1 MANIL
6 VLGGGFGGVVA
17 AERLAKSLGPE
28 HQITLVSRTNRF
40 VFYPAL
46 VRLAFGKAEPDD
58 ISYDLREAM
67 LDRRVRFV
75 EANVVHI
82 DPRDR
87 KVTVD
92 GADIDGVLNYD
103 YLICALGGR
112 LATERIPGFFEF
124 SHNLLSIG
132 AALKFSEAIRNFHS
146 GHAVIGYCPGARLAV
161 PVYETTFALA
171 RLLDDRGDRAGVK
184 ITLVS
189 PEPPGDRLGG
199 PKMAR
204 LLTAALTEHD
214 IDVLSDFPISH
225 ILDGAVETDSGHHLS
240 YDLLM
245 LMPPFEGTSAVKG
258 SGLADDDG
266 YLFVDSLMRVQST
279 DRVYAVGD
287 CVAFSG
293 PKMGHMAVRQAEVA
307 ATNLIAE
314 LEGQEPKAQ
323 YEHEMMLV
331 IDEGGA
337 DSIYL
342 HKNLWLDDVGSVR
355 QSRFWSWAKRIHEKY
370 WEAQH
375 S

>member
-17 AERLAKSLGPE
+17 AERLAKTIGPE

-67 LDRRVRFV
+67 LDRRVRFI

-124 SHNLLSIG
+124 SHHLLSIG
-132 AALKFSEAIRNFHS
+132 AAIKFGEAVRNFHS

-171 RLLDDRGDRAGVK
+171 RLLDERGDRTGTK
-184 ITLVS
+184 ITLLS
-189 PEPPGDRLGG
+189 PEPPSDRLGG
-199 PKMAR
+199 SKMASA
-204 LLTAALTEHD
+204 LTAALAEHG
-214 IDVLSDFPISH
+214 IDVLPDFPISH
-225 ILDGAVETDSGHHLS
+225 VSEGAVETDSGHQLS

-245 LMPPFEGTSAVKG
+245 LMPPFEGTSAIKG
-258 SGLADDDG
+258 SGLADKDG
-266 YLFVDSLMRVQST
+266 YLFVDLHMRVKGA

-314 LEGQEPKAQ
+314 LEGQDLKAE

-331 IDEGGA
+331 IDEGGG

-342 HKNLWLDDVGSVR
+342 HKNLWTDDAGSVR
-355 QSRFWSWAKRIHEKY
+355 QSRFWSWAKRIQEKY